1 MAGALYL
8 SAPLVEMILLWLYF
22 WRLYAIW
29 RPAAWRPR
37 PVPMGVWMWIA
48 GMTAMLAIL
57 LIAHYNWDLGAAQ
70 TLKSS
75 IGWLKG
81 WALLA
86 IYPLAGACL
95 RIRPQLVVR
104 AIMWLAV
111 QTLILIPFLIAA
123 ALLHLPPTLYVSPL
137 QAVGGPG
144 PQFFSVSLYTIDPE
158 NNAARWLFMAPWAP
172 AAGVIGDLI
181 FICASAERNRRLRA
195 AATVAAILICL
206 MTASRMAILFLVIY
220 PPVIWILSR
229 LSQPVV
235 LGLFAA
241 VSVMAGMVADIVNQ
255 FIQNSVATFN
265 GARANSTRVRE
276 ALGRLAVQRW
286 REEAPIFG
294 HGVVQTGT
302 HYVEFMPIGSHHTWY
317 GLLYVKGIA
326 GVFALVLPF
335 LWTIFEMLLLAQTS
349 QLGRLGLAI
358 ILMLLYYSNGE
369 NLEVLDYLFWPGLL
383 ILGAAHAQ
391 AAERGP
397 VRTSVLR
404 GAAA

>member
-1 MAGALYL
+1 MAGGLYL
-8 SAPLVEMILLWLYF
+8 AAPLVEMVLLWLYL

-48 GMTAMLAIL
+48 GMSAMLVVL

-95 RIRPQLVVR
+95 RIRPQLVIR
-104 AIMWLAV
+104 AMMWLAV

-137 QAVGGPG
+137 QIVGGPG

-172 AAGVIGDLI
+172 AAGIIGDMI
-181 FICASAERNRRLRA
+181 FILASAEQNRRLRA
-195 AATVAAILICL
+195 AATIAAILICL

-229 LSQPVV
+229 LSQPAV
-235 LGLFAA
+235 LGMFAA
-241 VSVMAGMVADIVNQ
+241 VSVMAGMVADIVGQ

-286 REEAPIFG
+286 QEEAPIFG
-294 HGVVQTGT
+294 HGVVRTGT

-335 LWTIFEMLLLAQTS
+335 LWGIFEMLLLAQTS

-397 VRTSVLR
+397 AHKPALR
-404 GAAA
+404 EAAA